1 MTIVVEGKMRL
12 QYFKKDAAGKLVPD
26 GEPVCAKLEVE
37 CY

>member
-26 GEPVCAKLEVE
+26 GEPVRADLVIE